1 MNIKY
6 YIILYII
13 KIDFPSIQ
21 NIKYKKEI
29 NMSIPFKIKYKCD
42 HCARVY
48 TRKPYY
54 DRHIACCKILQKT
67 SRERKLENEEN
78 DDTPTLRELY
88 VMIQEFG
95 KKYEEINEK
104 LDYLTKYVETK
115 KKQLSI
121 VDWLNTNIKC
131 DIEFH
136 KWMENIDFCDEY
148 LNYVFQSN
156 LIDGI
161 SYIFQD
167 VIAKYEDS
175 SLPIRAFDQKDSTFF
190 IYIENEWII
199 MNKETFE
206 GMIYFMKKNLLKLF
220 KIWQDKNESKLKT
233 DSFSSIYMQNVHKL
247 MGGKI
252 PFEKQYLLIKS
263 KLYKHLK
270 CDLKTIIQFEFV

>member
-1 MNIKY
+1 
-6 YIILYII
+6 
-13 KIDFPSIQ
+13 
-21 NIKYKKEI
+21 
-29 NMSIPFKIKYKCD
+29 MSIPFKIKYKCD
-42 HCARVY
+42 HCARLY
-48 TRKPYY
+48 TRKHYY
-54 DRHIACCKILQKT
+54 DRHIICCNILQKT
-67 SRERKLENEEN
+67 SRERKLENEEK

-95 KKYEEINEK
+95 KKYKEINEK

-121 VDWLNTNIKC
+121 IDWLNTNIQC
-131 DIEFH
+131 DIVFH
-136 KWMENIDFCDEY
+136 KWMENIEFSDEY

-161 SYIFQD
+161 NYIFQD
-167 VIAKYEDS
+167 IIGKYGES

-190 IYIENEWII
+190 IYIGNEWII

-252 PFEKQYLLIKS
+252 PFEKQYLLIRS

-270 CDLKTIIQFEFV
+270 CDLKTIVQFEFV